1 MTEEMEDNNSWNEMI
16 FQHIRARKDWIL
28 ALIWR
33 GCLEHENDTGHN
45 EGEGFESKKKMNPN
59 QENPSSPSGVKKERR
74 TLRNLKG
81 NLSRSQY
88 GVTQCTADHVA
99 R

>member
-1 MTEEMEDNNSWNEMI
+1 MTEEIEDNNSWNEMI

-33 GCLEHENDTGHN
+33 GRLEHENDTGHN

-59 QENPSSPSGVKKERR
+59 QENPHFAKWCEERKENFEGERGKDRVLRGESGSNK
-74 TLRNLKG
+74 L
-81 NLSRSQY
+81 
-88 GVTQCTADHVA
+88 TQL
-99 R
+99 